1 MSIEKRKLIRRLN
14 NELEI
19 VWRFDWA
26 LSMFDKRCENEKL
39 IQRYEEA
46 KENVKQLKSILVA
59 RFGKEYIL

>member
-1 MSIEKRKLIRRLN
+1 MCIEKRKLIRRLN

-19 VWRFDWA
+19 IWRFDWA
-26 LSMFDKRCENEKL
+26 LSMFDERCENKKL

-59 RFGKEYIL
+59 KFGKEYIL